1 MVSENL
7 EALVI
12 EKTLRVPA
20 PAGRAGK
27 GEAAGRQFD
36 VVLMSA
42 GFKCSGGLLEHLSG
56 LDSAVVIDT
65 AVRVLA
71 TVRRLVG
78 DHVQHN
84 AYFKDFPSGVPD
96 TVEFWV
102 ECLREAMLDP
112 VAAEH
117 VEGILVQ
124 TAAGPQIGMLNL
136 LSLPSYGRYQHTYQ
150 ELLAAHDELVPA
162 GGDRVTVLH
171 LGATLDEELQ
181 LLYLDL
187 AGSRVPLSEA
197 DRSALGLLAASCAAG
212 PQPQTIPVRE
222 NRAVIN
228 GVRLANGQTLLANT
242 VTDVLR
248 LACAVSG
255 CDVSLQAPARLRS
268 FSRKERRILLAAL
281 DAVVAG
287 NRARLGDVAQYAE
300 RWKRL
305 GERLHPH
312 EHPQFPGAQDVF
324 AVARGEI
331 RVPSL
336 GSRVEA
342 AMYSGDVAGAAALLA
357 HAPGRLMRSVDWLL
371 RSGTSAAERRAVLTA
386 VQAAAGQVSGRV
398 LLSLREHVQNRGAR
412 TGASRVFVNRKG
424 RAYALPETR
433 DALDRGLLAELLATL
448 DAEAARRVPAVD
460 HLVVDPAVAR
470 VALPLSGKTVAPGL
484 GMLSRGSLSAV
495 DGEWLRFFVY
505 WHQKERRT
513 DYDLSAL
520 MLDEAYAN
528 AEHVSW
534 TNLRTGYAEYSGDLT
549 QAENG
554 ASEFM
559 NIRLAAV
566 PRRFIIPQV
575 HIYAGEGFDE
585 AKEAFF
591 GFMTRAAEQKGLPFE
606 PRTVRMKSDLRG
618 AGRIAL
624 PLVFIRG
631 DDGKW
636 RAKWLHL
643 YLKGRPSFNQ
653 VEGGKVATGLLTRA
667 IVERDYLH
675 VSYVTDL
682 MAAKA
687 GRVTAYEP
695 GCVLGQDAVTFV
707 GLEQPEGLPKG
718 SEIITLNRLHELVPA

>member
-12 EKTLRVPA
+12 EKTFRVPA
-20 PAGRAGK
+20 PAGAAGI
-27 GEAAGRQFD
+27 GEAAARQFD

-42 GFKCSGGLLEHLSG
+42 GFKCSGALLEYLSG
-56 LDSAVVIDT
+56 LDCAAVVDT
-65 AVRVLA
+65 ALRVLA
-71 TVRRLVG
+71 VVRRLAG

-84 AYFKDFPSGVPD
+84 AYFRDFPSSVPD

-102 ECLREAMLDP
+102 GCLRETMLDP
-112 VAAEH
+112 AAAER
-117 VEGILVQ
+117 VDGIVVH
-124 TAAGPQIGMLNL
+124 TAAGPRIGLLNL
-136 LSLPSYGRYQHTYQ
+136 LSLPSYGRYQHTYE

-162 GGDRVTVLH
+162 AGDRVTVLH
-171 LGATLDEELQ
+171 LGAALDEELQ
-181 LLYLDL
+181 SLYLDL

-197 DRSALGLLAASCAAG
+197 DRSSLGLLAAHCAAG

-228 GVRLANGQTLLANT
+228 AVRLAKGQPLLADT

-248 LACAVSG
+248 LASAVSDG
-255 CDVSLQAPARLRS
+255 DVSLEAPARLRS
-268 FSRKERRILLAAL
+268 FSRKERRILLAGL
-281 DAVVAG
+281 DAVVTG
-287 NRARLGDVAQYAE
+287 NWAKLGDVAQYAE

-312 EHPQFPGAQDVF
+312 EYPQWPGAQDVF

-331 RVPSL
+331 RVPSFAAQ
-336 GSRVEA
+336 VDA
-342 AMYSGDVAGAAALLA
+342 AMRSGGVAGAAALLT

-371 RSGTSAAERRAVLTA
+371 RSAASAADRVAVLTA

-398 LLSLREHVQNRGAR
+398 LLSLREHIQNRGAR
-412 TGASRVFVNRKG
+412 MGVSRVFVNRKG
-424 RAYALPETR
+424 RAYALPEAR
-433 DALDRGLLAELLATL
+433 DPLDQGLLQEVLAVI
-448 DAEAARRVPAVD
+448 DAEAARRVLAVD
-460 HLVVDPAVAR
+460 HLVVDPAVAG
-470 VALPLSGKTVAPGL
+470 VALPLSGKTAGPGL
-484 GMLSRGSLSAV
+484 GILPRGSVSAT
-495 DGEWLRFFVY
+495 DGQWLRFFVY
-505 WHQKERRT
+505 WHQNDRRT

-528 AEHVSW
+528 AQHVSW

-549 QAENG
+549 QAEHG
-554 ASEFM
+554 ASEFI

-575 HIYAGEGFDE
+575 YIYAGERFDE

-591 GFMTRAAEQKGLPFE
+591 GFMTRSEEQKGLPFE

-624 PLVFIRG
+624 PLVFMRG

-636 RAKWLHL
+636 RTKWLHL
-643 YLKGRPSFNQ
+643 YLKGRLSFNQ
-653 VEGGKVATGLLTRA
+653 VEGGKITTGLLTRA
-667 IVERDYLH
+667 IVERDYLR
-675 VSYVTDL
+675 VSYITDL

-687 GRVTAYEP
+687 GRVTAYVP
-695 GCVLGQDAVTFV
+695 GCVLGEDPVTFV
-707 GLEQPEGLPKG
+707 GLEQPEGLPEG
-718 SEIITLNRLHELVPA
+718 SEVLTLNRLRELVPA